1 MEAAVQKS
9 NEELVELKK
18 LQTEWQTKLN
28 HIASKKAELEEYV
41 EEFNDEAM
49 KSSKVIFPSDSHGTW
64 LSRMK
69 FVCP

>member
-41 EEFNDEAM
+41 EEFSGEANE
-49 KSSKVIFPSDSHGTW
+49 KLKGNFF
-64 LSRMK
+64 RMT
-69 FVCP
+69 FMDLG